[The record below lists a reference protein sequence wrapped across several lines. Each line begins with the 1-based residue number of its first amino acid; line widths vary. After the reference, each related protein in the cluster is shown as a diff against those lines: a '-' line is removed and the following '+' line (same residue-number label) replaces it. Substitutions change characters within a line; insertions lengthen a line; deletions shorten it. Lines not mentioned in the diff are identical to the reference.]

1 MKLDG
6 LQRQEL
12 IINGVTRMKRNNLFL
27 GLSLALALPVFAD
40 TFDVL
45 VVDNAYDLNPEP
57 FESAQL
63 ESASRE
69 CLKYLDR
76 VVYSPTPI
84 NLGLSDVA
92 FISETLGAAG
102 VRFLAPGDAHEAELG
117 LDSRFSYTQS
127 QLIAL
132 GADYVSSYYA
142 LNQSISIDSETRWDV
157 AINRLEPSELYYTL
171 AHELLHGLGFN
182 SRLSVFG
189 ENDPL
194 NGQWGGAAESQPSI
208 FDSFMRSSGDL
219 VVDMGTNEERA
230 EVFYNQDNVVFSG
243 PVTNLYAQELLSFGA
258 SDGVQLN
265 ASATYQNITLS
276 HFSYSIDPDVV
287 MEPSGGTEMFVSFA
301 VLADMGYGDMLDT
314 LLTTHSVQA
323 SNTVF
328 SVRSETLQDRA
339 SLDSI
344 ILTIPATDGIT
355 VDSAQDGVNC
365 TTLDSS
371 VACSLDGSYATNADH
386 LVSIDFDGIPGV
398 YDLMVDVEHRAPHVD
413 ANPLNNFLSV
423 SVQVGVNPVT
433 GVALDPSNIDEG
445 TAADTLIGSLSVI
458 SSADFAGN
466 VVYSLVQGEGDT
478 HNGNIDLV
486 DGQIVSS
493 AVLDHENV
501 SSLSIRVEAL
511 LDNGFSFQE
520 QLSIAVND
528 TNVDGCFNNRVVMN
542 DLRSPMLFPFVS
554 TAYASSG
561 AVTSSTIPAVI
572 WLLNLVA
579 LAAARRSKTLRGN
592 WKIALVAL
600 LAVSLVGCGGGG
612 GESSVPPVTSC

>member
-1 MKLDG
+1 
-6 LQRQEL
+6 
-12 IINGVTRMKRNNLFL
+12 MKRNNLFL

-45 VVDNAYDLNPEP
+45 VVDNPFDLNPEP
-57 FESAQL
+57 FENPQL
-63 ESASRE
+63 GAASE
-69 CLKYLDR
+69 EWLKYLDR
-76 VVYSPTPI
+76 VIYSPTPI

-92 FISETLGAAG
+92 FISETLGSAG
-102 VRFLAPGDAHEAELG
+102 VSYLAPGDAHEADLG
-117 LDSRFSYTQS
+117 LETRYSYTKS

-132 GADYVSSYYA
+132 GANPSSFYGTA
-142 LNQSISIDSETRWDV
+142 QDIIIDSETNWDV
-157 AINRLEPSELYYTL
+157 AVNRSEPSELYYVL
-171 AHELLHGLGFN
+171 AHEMLHGLGFG
-182 SRLSVFG
+182 SRLSILG

-194 NGQWGGAAESQPSI
+194 NGQWLGAAESQPSI

-219 VVDMGTNEERA
+219 VVDMATNEERA

-287 MEPSGGTEMFVSFA
+287 MEPSGNGTEMFVSFA

-386 LVSIDFDGIPGV
+386 LISIDFDGIPGI

-413 ANPLNNFLSV
+413 ANPLNNFLAV

-433 GVALDPSNIDEG
+433 GVALDSSNIDEG
-445 TAADTLIGSLSVI
+445 TGADTLIGSLSVI

-600 LAVSLVGCGGGG
+600 LAISLVGCGGGG
-612 GESSVPPVTSC
+612 GGSSVPPITSC

>member
-27 GLSLALALPVFAD
+27 GLGLALALPVFAD
-40 TFDVL
+40 TFDV
-45 VVDNAYDLNPEP
+45 VAVDNPFDLNPEP
-57 FESAQL
+57 FENPQL
-63 ESASRE
+63 GAASE
-69 CLKYLDR
+69 EWLKYLDR
-76 VVYSPTPI
+76 VIYSPTPI
-84 NLGLSDVA
+84 NLGISDAA
-92 FISETLGAAG
+92 FTSSTLGAAS
-102 VRFLAPGDAHEAELG
+102 VRYLAPGDAYEADLG
-117 LDSRFSYTQS
+117 LETRYSYTQS

-132 GADYVSSYYA
+132 GANPSSFYGTA
-142 LNQSISIDSETRWDV
+142 QDIIIDSETNWDV
-157 AINRLEPSELYYTL
+157 AVNRLEPSELYYTL

-194 NGQWGGAAESQPSI
+194 NGQWGGTVEAQPSI

-219 VVDMGTNEERA
+219 VVDMATNEERA

-265 ASATYQNITLS
+265 ASATYQNITLD

-287 MEPSGGTEMFVSFA
+287 MEPSGLGTEMFVSFA
-301 VLADMGYGDMLDT
+301 VLSDMGYGDMLDT

-371 VACSLDGSYATNADH
+371 VACLLDGSYATNADH
-386 LVSIDFDGIPGV
+386 LISIDFDGIPGV
-398 YDLMVDVEHRAPHVD
+398 YDVMVDVEHRAPHVD
-413 ANPLNNFLSV
+413 ANPLNNFLAV

-433 GVALDPSNIDEG
+433 GVALDSSNIDEG
-445 TAADTLIGSLSVI
+445 TGADTLIGSLSVI

-478 HNGNIDLV
+478 HNGNIALV

-501 SSLSIRVEAL
+501 SSLLIRVEAL

-600 LAVSLVGCGGGG
+600 LAISLVGCGGGG
-612 GESSVPPVTSC
+612 GSSVPPVTSC